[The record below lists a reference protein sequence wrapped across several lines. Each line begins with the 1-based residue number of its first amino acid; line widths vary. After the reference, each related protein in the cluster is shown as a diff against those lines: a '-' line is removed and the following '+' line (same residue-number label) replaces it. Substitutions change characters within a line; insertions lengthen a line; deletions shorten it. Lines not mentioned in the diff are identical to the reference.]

1 MTSSGEIVTIVACP
15 NQLPAATSIGAID
28 TSLDDK
34 RTGITKVLSNR
45 YPTTVLEQ
53 LSIEHSNSCRISPV
67 DKGDDRL
74 MSAVL
79 GRARKFRQ

>member
-1 MTSSGEIVTIVACP
+1 MTSSGEIVTFVACP

-45 YPTTVLEQ
+45 YPTTFLEQ
-53 LSIEHSNSCRISPV
+53 LLIEHSDSCRISPV

-74 MSAVL
+74 MSAMVAQA
-79 GRARKFRQ
+79 GKSRP